1 MSNEVFCKSD
11 LLSVGD
17 FLVSTAPWDL
27 TFLKI
32 LFAFYLTLNLLMFQN
47 TKIASYYF
55 KSLFSSIGVLL
66 CVLEIL
72 GFSKPIDFF
81 WSLKLV
87 FVIFMVFL
95 ILQNSLF
102 YSLIKYLLGMCVKHY
117 QREEI

>member
-55 KSLFSSIGVLL
+55 KSLGEKLAVLL
-66 CVLEIL
+66 EKEDIR
-72 GFSKPIDFF
+72 SY
-81 WSLKLV
+81 
-87 FVIFMVFL
+87 
-95 ILQNSLF
+95 SLF
-102 YSLIKYLLGMCVKHY
+102 KYQEV
-117 QREEI
+117 